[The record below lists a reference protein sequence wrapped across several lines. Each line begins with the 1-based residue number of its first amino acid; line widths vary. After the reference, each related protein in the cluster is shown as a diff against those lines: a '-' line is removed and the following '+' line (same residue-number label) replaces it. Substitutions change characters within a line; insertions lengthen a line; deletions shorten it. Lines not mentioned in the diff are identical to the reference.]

1 VQAAKFFIHYL
12 TTNKEGR
19 MSRRLGFIAVL
30 VAGAV
35 LLGLATPA
43 AFAGA
48 QKMTLSHNASL
59 ESPWQ
64 KASLRFAEIVNA
76 KAGGKYDVGVFGT
89 GMLFQRNWQVLL
101 EMTQS
106 GANQIGIEAVS
117 ALSTKVSELSAMSL
131 PFLFSD
137 MGHVIRFLDLN
148 PPVWKKWLYD
158 SFETKNLVVLAITPR
173 PFRQLNNNK
182 VLVKTPDDMKGL
194 KFRVPGNPFFV
205 KIFEALGAKPVPLPS
220 GEIYTAIQLGTVVG
234 EDNSIPVQYDFKTHE
249 VAKNFTVWNYIA
261 DGSILFMNKDAY
273 YKLPESDRALF
284 KEAAKEWGAVNVKE
298 DEAYTKVAIAAMEK
312 AGVKFHQMSDAE
324 KEPFRKLVQPVYA
337 DFAKQAGD
345 ENWKAFLSAVEKTRK
360 P

>member
-1 VQAAKFFIHYL
+1 MGKRFSL
-12 TTNKEGR
+12 MT
-19 MSRRLGFIAVL
+19 VL
-30 VAGAV
+30 VMSVV
-35 LLGLATPA
+35 LLVMATPA
-43 AFAGA
+43 ASGTA
-48 QKMTLSHNASL
+48 QKLTVSHNASL

-64 KASLRFAEIVNA
+64 KASVKFAEVVNG
-76 KAGGKYDVGVFGT
+76 KSGGKFNAEVFGN
-89 GMLFQRNWQVLL
+89 GVLFQRNWQVLL

-106 GANQIGIEAVS
+106 GANHIGIEAVS
-117 ALSTKVSELSAMSL
+117 ALSTKVPELSAMSL

-137 MGHVIRFLDLN
+137 MGHVVRFLDLN
-148 PPVWKKWLYD
+148 APVWKKWLYD
-158 SFETKNLVVLAITPR
+158 GFEAKNLVVLAITPR

-273 YKLPESDRALF
+273 YKLSDAEKALF
-284 KEAAKEWGAVNVKE
+284 REAGKEWAAVNIKE
-298 DEAYTKVAIAAMEK
+298 DDAYTTVARAAMEK
-312 AGVKFHQMSDAE
+312 AGVKFYQMSDAE
-324 KEPFRKLVQPVYA
+324 KAPFRKLVEPVYT
-337 DFAKQAGD
+337 DFAKQAGGD
-345 ENWKAFLSAVEKTRK
+345 NWKVFLDAVEKARK